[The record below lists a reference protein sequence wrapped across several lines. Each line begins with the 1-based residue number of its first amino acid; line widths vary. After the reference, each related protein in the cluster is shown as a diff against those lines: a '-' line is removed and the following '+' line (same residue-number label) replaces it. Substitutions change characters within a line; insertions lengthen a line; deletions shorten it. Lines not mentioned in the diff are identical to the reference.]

1 MDKQIKTGS
10 RLMNQSEWTRRAFM
24 YTAASGV
31 GAAAT
36 IGRASNVFAAG
47 DDALKIWANP
57 GVHQVGSKDWSAMA
71 AQGGLKLAATA
82 KSARADEAIQKMV
95 VGDGNKLFDA
105 ITDNGGGMEDAMA
118 SQKAIVP
125 LDTSKI
131 PNWKNILPVYN
142 EGGLAAHTIRYEGK
156 VYSTPMISNADSMA
170 YDYKVLGFHPDSWGM
185 MFDAQFKGRVALQND
200 FGPTL
205 TNMGIYLKE
214 TGKIDIES
222 PSNMK
227 PDEVKAV
234 CQFLIDWKKKGQF
247 RTFWDGFQNGVGL
260 LATGEVLL
268 SSCWEP
274 IQIIANRKTGDK
286 ADIRYGTMKEG
297 HQTWN
302 NMIMLTKGGR
312 ARGRDEL
319 YYKLANVYLSPWFGA
334 RTLAGLGFAPQMT
347 GVDEYIKANPKD
359 FPPDV
364 QARVLDILTR
374 KNNRFAVKGNA
385 WQNVFPTHM
394 RAYQDWWSRLQA
406 A

>member
-1 MDKQIKTGS
+1 
-10 RLMNQSEWTRRAFM
+10 MNQSDWTRRAFM

-36 IGRASNVFAAG
+36 IGRAPNVFAAG
-47 DDALKIWANP
+47 EDALKIWANP

>member
-1 MDKQIKTGS
+1 
-10 RLMNQSEWTRRAFM
+10 MNQSEWTRRAFM

-36 IGRASNVFAAG
+36 IGRAPNVFAAG
-47 DDALKIWANP
+47 DDTLKLWANP

>member
-36 IGRASNVFAAG
+36 IGRAPNVFAAG
-47 DDALKIWANP
+47 EDALKIWANP

-170 YDYKVLGFHPDSWGM
+170 YDYKELGFHPDSWGM